1 MPTIEELMAEKEQIR
16 SKLAGTEEMSAAD
29 VDAAEARVKEI
40 DAKVEEIRKS
50 NEAAKAK
57 RAKLIDG
64 LSKADE
70 AGELRTIASM
80 PNNGTQVGSIHETTD
95 LSASGELYKR
105 AWLKNIAR
113 TSGVRLG
120 ESLDM
125 TDAEQRAFSA
135 TTGNTT
141 TVIPTMIQTTIWD
154 LVNAS
159 QAFYGDLNI
168 DTMKNVYQIN
178 RHTAIAAGDAGV
190 TTENTAATDEQN
202 TFTAIDISGVEFRK
216 TVRISRKLAS
226 QSFAGFE
233 AWLEREVAGRVGN
246 ALDVFALSRLGD
258 ATLGMDATN
267 KALTAKTSGTLV
279 EADLRKMLAV
289 IKADA
294 DGMAL
299 TKPRTIYA
307 SGTTIWD
314 HIAGIKYN
322 DGRPAFVDNTMTSDP
337 LTQGR
342 VYGTLVKQDD
352 HVADGNIICGLPAAV
367 SANLFDGID
376 VTPYID
382 PFTQEHSFTG
392 YACFDAGL
400 AVPKAFAKLTI
411 GAGA

>member
-1 MPTIEELMAEKEQIR
+1 MQTIEELMAEKEQIR
-16 SKLAGTEEMSAAD
+16 SKLAGTDEMSADD

-40 DAKVEEIRKS
+40 DSKVEEIRKS
-50 NEAAKAK
+50 NDASKAK
-57 RAKLIDG
+57 RAKLIEG

-70 AGELRTIASM
+70 AGELRTVSAM
-80 PNNGTQVGSIHETTD
+80 PANGAQGGSIRETTD
-95 LSASGELYKR
+95 LSVSGELYKR
-105 AWLKNIAR
+105 AWLKNLAR
-113 TSGVRLG
+113 TSGIRLG

-141 TVIPTMIQTTIWD
+141 TVIPTMIQTKIWD

-190 TTENTAATDEQN
+190 TTENTAAADEQN

-233 AWLEREVAGRVGN
+233 AWLIREVAGRVGN
-246 ALDVFALSRLGD
+246 ALDVFALSRLVD
-258 ATLGMDATN
+258 ATVGMDATN
-267 KALTAKTSGTLV
+267 KALAVKTSGTLV

-307 SGTTIWD
+307 SATTIWNY
-314 HIAGIKYN
+314 IAGIQ
-322 DGRPAFVDNTMTSDP
+322 DGQGHPMFVESAMASDP

-352 HVADGNIICGLPAAV
+352 HVADGTIICGLPAAV

-392 YACFDAGL
+392 YACFDCGL
-400 AVPKAFAKLTI
+400 AIPKAFAKLTI